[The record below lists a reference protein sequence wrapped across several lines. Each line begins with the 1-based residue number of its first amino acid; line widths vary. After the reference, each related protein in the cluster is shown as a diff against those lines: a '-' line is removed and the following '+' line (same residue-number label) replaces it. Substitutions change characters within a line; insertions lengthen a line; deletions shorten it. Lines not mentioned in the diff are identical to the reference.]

1 MVGRR
6 HTYTHIMFGAF
17 RITSPLSGG
26 LLWKIPWRLS
36 KFQKRR
42 HRLRLRA
49 VDDVVSTVDAAL
61 AKQGETVAAVERW
74 KAEMPTEA
82 EMLPRDKYT
91 MFDRKEKRYRKGIHS
106 MLLPNQPAS
115 LFRNGVSPEEV
126 AWLTFDVC
134 RAAQVDESLSEIEPS
149 RILNDDEDGC
159 RMFCLNGE
167 DVKGGNQRVVDRE
180 GGRLY
185 GPLHTWLL
193 PTLCR
198 GVQRRRELSLLVV
211 HYACMWV
218 QEQPR
223 MLQKPCRITRAQNEH
238 KLQSCPE

>member
-1 MVGRR
+1 
-6 HTYTHIMFGAF
+6 MFGAF

-91 MFDRKEKRYRKGIHS
+91 MFDRKEKRYRKGIHK
-106 MLLPNQPAS
+106 LPKWT
-115 LFRNGVSPEEV
+115 RVSQ
-126 AWLTFDVC
+126 
-134 RAAQVDESLSEIEPS
+134 R
-149 RILNDDEDGC
+149 LNPPG
-159 RMFCLNGE
+159 
-167 DVKGGNQRVVDRE
+167 
-180 GGRLY
+180 Y
-185 GPLHTWLL
+185 
-193 PTLCR
+193 
-198 GVQRRRELSLLVV
+198 
-211 HYACMWV
+211 
-218 QEQPR
+218 
-223 MLQKPCRITRAQNEH
+223 
-238 KLQSCPE
+238 